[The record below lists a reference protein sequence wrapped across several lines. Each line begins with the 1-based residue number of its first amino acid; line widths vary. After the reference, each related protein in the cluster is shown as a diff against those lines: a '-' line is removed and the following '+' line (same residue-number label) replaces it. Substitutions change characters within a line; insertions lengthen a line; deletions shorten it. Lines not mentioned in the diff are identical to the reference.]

1 MPSKEE
7 VRKAFALF
15 DANGDGMIS
24 LDELKAILC
33 RPTPLQPPL
42 SAARAEQIMRELD
55 TNGDGQLSMDELAAG
70 WATLSI
76 GSLLASA
83 KAPPPSFAA
92 LIAAGTVVP
101 DEHDGPYALG
111 SYHDNV
117 TGRHRGYKDEAGL
130 DAWFAKNDAIM
141 ARQTSWATIDFEAED
156 AVDPEYM
163 FSYGAINGRGVD
175 MRELRPVVIAA

>member
-7 VRKAFALF
+7 VRRAFTLF
-15 DANGDGMIS
+15 DTNGDGMLS

-33 RPTPLQPPL
+33 RATSLQPPR
-42 SAARAEQIMRELD
+42 ARAEQIMKELD

-117 TGRHRGYKDEAGL
+117 TG
-130 DAWFAKNDAIM
+130 
-141 ARQTSWATIDFEAED
+141 
-156 AVDPEYM
+156 
-163 FSYGAINGRGVD
+163 
-175 MRELRPVVIAA
+175 

>member
-7 VRKAFALF
+7 FRRAFALF

-42 SAARAEQIMRELD
+42 SEARAEQIMKELD
-55 TNGDGQLSMDELAAG
+55 TNGDGELSLDELAAG
-70 WATLSI
+70 WATLSL

-83 KAPPPSFAA
+83 KAAPPSFAA

-117 TGRHRGYKDEAGL
+117 TGASRGYKGQAGW
-130 DAWFAKNDAIM
+130 DAWMATNKAIM
-141 ARQTSWATIDFEAED
+141 ALSLIH
-156 AVDPEYM
+156 
-163 FSYGAINGRGVD
+163 I
-175 MRELRPVVIAA
+175 

>member
-7 VRKAFALF
+7 FRRAFALF
-15 DANGDGMIS
+15 DANGDGVIS

-42 SAARAEQIMRELD
+42 SEARAEQIMKELD
-55 TNGDGQLSMDELAAG
+55 TNGDGELSLDELAAG

-111 SYHDNV
+111 SYHRNV
-117 TGRHRGYKDEAGL
+117 TGAFRG
-130 DAWFAKNDAIM
+130 
-141 ARQTSWATIDFEAED
+141 
-156 AVDPEYM
+156 
-163 FSYGAINGRGVD
+163 
-175 MRELRPVVIAA
+175 

>member
-33 RPTPLQPPL
+33 RATPLQPPL
-42 SAARAEQIMRELD
+42 SEARAEQIMRELD

-92 LIAAGTVVP
+92 LIDAGTVVP
-101 DEHDGPYALG
+101 DEHDGPYALR
-111 SYHDNV
+111 SYHRNV
-117 TGRHRGYKDEAGL
+117 TGKWRG
-130 DAWFAKNDAIM
+130 
-141 ARQTSWATIDFEAED
+141 
-156 AVDPEYM
+156 
-163 FSYGAINGRGVD
+163 
-175 MRELRPVVIAA
+175 